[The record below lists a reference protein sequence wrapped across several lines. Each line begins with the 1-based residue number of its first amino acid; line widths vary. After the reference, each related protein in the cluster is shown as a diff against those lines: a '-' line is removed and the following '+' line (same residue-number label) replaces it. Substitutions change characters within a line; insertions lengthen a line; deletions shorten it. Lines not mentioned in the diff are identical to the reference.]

1 MKRRARMI
9 KTSKLPLKENKKMLV
24 YATVENAVKL
34 VAYKLGKIHKI
45 IPVPLKRKL
54 SAYMK

>member
-1 MKRRARMI
+1 MKRRG
-9 KTSKLPLKENKKMLV
+9 KDDKNKQTSSKENKKMLV

>member
-1 MKRRARMI
+1 
-9 KTSKLPLKENKKMLV
+9 MLV

-34 VAYKLGKIHKI
+34 VAYKLGKAHKI
-45 IPVPLKRKL
+45 IPVSLKRKL